1 MTCANTN
8 LPSLIGPSR
17 GLQTGRQDGPGRK
30 SGRGR
35 YRHHGEMTLPQYLSS
50 TYCENAIQ
58 RWDTTDPSFML
69 NIGPFDVLGAPKA
82 IATQAGA
89 TLPSRA
95 AAPSGIR
102 GGNVRRAKAG
112 ALQIQFLRG
121 ALARCRHS

>member
-58 RWDTTDPSFML
+58 RWDTTDRTFQITAGYRRQPCSICVRWRTRIQMSGL
-69 NIGPFDVLGAPKA
+69 STRRLDKYLGNITVLSSTKSKIVKSG
-82 IATQAGA
+82 
-89 TLPSRA
+89 
-95 AAPSGIR
+95 SGISDR
-102 GGNVRRAKAG
+102 P
-112 ALQIQFLRG
+112 
-121 ALARCRHS
+121 

>member
-58 RWDTTDPSFML
+58 RWDTTDIKYEKFRIFGLEENRAFIVKNLRSSFDQVEPL
-69 NIGPFDVLGAPKA
+69 PLGRRHSREGGNPG
-82 IATQAGA
+82 Q
-89 TLPSRA
+89 RA
-95 AAPSGIR
+95 AR
-102 GGNVRRAKAG
+102 D
-112 ALQIQFLRG
+112 
-121 ALARCRHS
+121 H